1 MAIWMFFKTQQ
12 GKDLYID
19 RVAFL
24 ASKYANNP
32 TIMGWELWNEI
43 NSVSFSEG
51 IAGELEWTREMLP
64 IVKSYFPHHL
74 DYAKFGEF

>member
-1 MAIWMFFKTQQ
+1 MDDFFKTQQ

-43 NSVSFSEG
+43 NSVSFSRRNSRG
-51 IAGELEWTREMLP
+51 AGMDKRNAA
-64 IVKSYFPHHL
+64 YR
-74 DYAKFGEF
+74 